1 VGVEGFG
8 NVRSIS
14 RFCECDLLSIDSC
27 VLYSSGVILCCIIR
41 EAVSLGGNMQKSGP
55 VPL

>member
-1 VGVEGFG
+1 MGVEGFG